1 MLMKVLGWI
10 AVLGSLG
17 CGIGIIVTHTSSLY
31 LRVGIICPLV
41 LLWGLYEITRR
52 RIKEP
57 T

>member
-1 MLMKVLGWI
+1 MKVLGWI